1 MPLTSDSPRS
11 ITASKTLSVALSG
24 SGGGTP
30 PPVSGSP
37 IISSSAED
45 ANGIVTLSGSNFG
58 SKEQAAPVLWI
69 FGNDVRNNGAAVVYP
84 SVSDGDSVAATGPSG
99 VWDSADS
106 NVSHSSDVRYPALGH
121 SYFTKYD
128 GTLRNPIAFGG
139 GSPPYADETYV
150 SFRVKNT
157 NNWYG
162 YKVSAY
168 TNLTSTFDTG
178 GSEFSEGE
186 SITIETLGDGTKT
199 GVIVHIDES
208 INKVTFGPDGG
219 TSSTLNG
226 ATMTGDTTGASLVL
240 DTSAAYAYEGGGKY
254 LRMWSGGK
262 PGMYHTYA
270 VNRLVSGYRDING
283 DLIAKFAES
292 PGGSDDYGYGVQQFT
307 ANQGWQLYEGFLSQK
322 GLSDLFQYM
331 DIDNTSRRYLRWLT
345 LTEGQ
350 KLLDRSPTISQ
361 VGLDAAGGT
370 DAIAR
375 AFNFGEIYFDTTP
388 KRVMLSQNSTYATSG
403 QDLELQFV
411 QSWSDTEIVV
421 EKRLGALD
429 TGQPFYAY
437 VFNAEDSV
445 NTQGV
450 EL

>member
-1 MPLTSDSPRS
+1 MPSTSDSPRS

-24 SGGGTP
+24 SGGGGTGGP
-30 PPVSGSP
+30 FSVSSVVDNGATITIQGS
-37 IISSSAED
+37 
-45 ANGIVTLSGSNFG
+45 GFG
-58 SKEQAAPVLWI
+58 TKPQAAPILWI
-69 FGNDVRNNGAAVVYP
+69 FGDDVRNNGAAVVYP

-150 SFRVKNT
+150 SFRVKNIS
-157 NNWYG
+157 NWHG

-208 INKVTFGPDGG
+208 INKVTFDPDGG

-240 DTSAAYAYEGGGKY
+240 DTSAAYAYEGGSKY
-254 LRMWSGGK
+254 LRMWSGDR
-262 PGMYHTYA
+262 PGMYHTYT
-270 VNRLVSGYRDING
+270 VNRLISGYRDING

-292 PGGSDDYGYGVQQFT
+292 SGGSDDDGYGVQQFR
-307 ANQGWQLYEGFLSQK
+307 ANQGWQLYEGFMSQK

-331 DIDNTSRRYLRWLT
+331 DIDNTSRRYLRYMT
-345 LTEGQ
+345 LTEDE

-361 VGLDAAGGT
+361 IGLDSAGGT

-429 TGQPFYAY
+429 TGQPVYAY